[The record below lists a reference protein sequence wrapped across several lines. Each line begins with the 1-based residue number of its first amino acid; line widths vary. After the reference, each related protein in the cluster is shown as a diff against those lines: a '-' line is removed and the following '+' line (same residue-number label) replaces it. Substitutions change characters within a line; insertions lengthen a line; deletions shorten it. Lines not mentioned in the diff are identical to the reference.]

1 MFFDKP
7 LITSHMKNSVILL
20 GLLISLSACAP
31 NKLSSGTLTGSL
43 ENIKDGTV
51 LDLVD
56 IDSGKVF
63 QKIVVQDGKFKTSLE
78 LIKPRFFGIWQEN
91 AKYDKDRLFLW
102 LENSEIKISGNFDYL
117 VNAKIEGSKS
127 NEVYSKYSA
136 IEKDFKNKSN
146 NLKIALSTTTNQS
159 TLDSIQILTEQAS
172 KLYKTDLLKFYY
184 SHIKS
189 EVAFYFLVKEMIKSK
204 SVLKKSDIKNLFS
217 DLPKEFKKTKDAKL
231 LEKYISLP
239 EIPRNG
245 DKFIDISQVTPEGIS
260 ESISN
265 HLGKLTILEFWSSGC
280 PACIWEH
287 ERLRDLY
294 NTYHDKGLNIIGIS
308 GDDTYNDWIGG
319 IKRDSIPWINI
330 SDLKGWYNEAFLI
343 YGVKYTPNL
352 ILLDEK
358 GLVIDDEFFSKWIED
373 VVGKR
378 LKNNGL

>member
-1 MFFDKP
+1 
-7 LITSHMKNSVILL
+7 MKRIVLLL
-20 GLLISLSACAP
+20 GLLISLSNCDQKKIS
-31 NKLSSGTLTGSL
+31 NGTLTGSL

-51 LDLVD
+51 LNLID
-56 IDSGKVF
+56 IDSGKVY
-63 QKIVVQDGKFKTSLE
+63 QKITVLDGKFKTSLA
-78 LIKPRFFGIWQEN
+78 ITKPRFFGIWQEN
-91 AKYDKDRLFLW
+91 PKYDKDRLLLW

-127 NEVYSKYSA
+127 NEIYCKYSA

-146 NLKIALSTTTNQS
+146 NLKIALSTTTKQA

-172 KLYKTDLLKFYY
+172 NLYKTDLLKFYA
-184 SHIKS
+184 SHNKS
-189 EVAFYFLVKEMIKSK
+189 EVAFYFLVKEMIKYK

-217 DLPKEFKKTKDAKL
+217 DLPEEFKISKEAKL
-231 LEKYISLP
+231 LENYISLP

-260 ESISN
+260 ESISD

-280 PACIWEH
+280 SPCIWEH
-287 ERLRDLY
+287 QRLKKLY
-294 NTYHDKGLNIIGIS
+294 NKYHDKGLNIIGIS
-308 GDDTYNDWIGG
+308 GDDTYNDWIGA
-319 IKRDSIPWINI
+319 IKRDSIPWLNI

-343 YGVKYTPNL
+343 YGIKYTPNL

-373 VVGKR
+373 VIRKR